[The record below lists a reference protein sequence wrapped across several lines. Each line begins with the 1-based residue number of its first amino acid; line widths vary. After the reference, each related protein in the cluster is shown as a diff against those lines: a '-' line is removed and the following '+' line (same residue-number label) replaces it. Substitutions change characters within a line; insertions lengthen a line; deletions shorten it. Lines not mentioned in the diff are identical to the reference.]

1 MNVSNKLEFDNN
13 NNNHDINKK
22 KDFGSLIVVEG
33 IDGSGKSTQIH
44 LLDSW
49 LRTKGFNV
57 FFTEWNSSAY
67 VKEITSKGKKKA
79 LLTPTTFSLL
89 HATDFADRYE
99 RNIYPLLRAG
109 YIVLADRYIYTA
121 LARDIVR
128 GCSKRWVENIYEY
141 AVRPDIVFYYRVPI
155 EIAVNRIISGRPK
168 LKYYEAGMDLH
179 LSKDEYESYRLFQ
192 EKIINEYESMV
203 RSENFILI
211 DGTLDIEE
219 QQDIA
224 RKQVLNILTSKRI
237 TSV

>member
-1 MNVSNKLEFDNN
+1 MERNNKNKNN
-13 NNNHDINKK
+13 SK
-22 KDFGSLIVVEG
+22 KDFGTLIVVEG

-44 LLDSW
+44 LLDRW
-49 LRTKGFNV
+49 LRSEGYNV
-57 FFTEWNSSAY
+57 FFTEWNSSTS

-128 GCSKRWVENIYEY
+128 GCNKKWVENIYDY
-141 AVRPDIVFYYRVPI
+141 AIKPDIVFYYKVPI
-155 EIAVNRIISGRPK
+155 DIAVNRIISGRPK
-168 LKYYEAGMDLH
+168 LKYYEAGMDLK
-179 LSKDEYESYRLFQ
+179 LSKDEYESYRMFQ
-192 EKIINEYESMV
+192 SKIIEEYESMINPEKFTV
-203 RSENFILI
+203 M
-211 DGTLDIEE
+211 DGTMDIEE

-224 RKQVLNILTSKRI
+224 RNHVMKLFRSKRI
-237 TSV
+237 IE